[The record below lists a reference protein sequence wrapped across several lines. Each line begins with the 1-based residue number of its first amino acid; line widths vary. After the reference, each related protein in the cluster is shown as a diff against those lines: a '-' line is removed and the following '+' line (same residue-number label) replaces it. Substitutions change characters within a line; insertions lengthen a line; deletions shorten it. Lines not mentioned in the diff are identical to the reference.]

1 MTTAAQATTAIL
13 EEILVHGAES
23 DLEGVEFQD
32 AVFAMNNY
40 MFELAADGVNLGYT
54 EVVDLGDLITIN
66 NGAINGM
73 IKNVAQE
80 MINQFGAVVAS
91 GELARQAARGLK
103 IMTKIAVTIPAQVF
117 PDTLPIGS
125 GNECDTNI
133 HFYGDEGD
141 FIATEQGNFIAP
153 EDNTEVV

>member
-1 MTTAAQATTAIL
+1 MTTAAQAMKAVL
-13 EEILVHGAES
+13 QEILVHGAES
-23 DLEGVEFQD
+23 SLQAVEFQD
-32 AVFAMNNY
+32 AAFATNNY

-54 EVVDLGDLITIN
+54 AITDLGDPITIP

-80 MINQFGAVVAS
+80 MINQFGAVAS

-103 IMTKIAVTIPAQVF
+103 VMTKIAVTIPAQVF